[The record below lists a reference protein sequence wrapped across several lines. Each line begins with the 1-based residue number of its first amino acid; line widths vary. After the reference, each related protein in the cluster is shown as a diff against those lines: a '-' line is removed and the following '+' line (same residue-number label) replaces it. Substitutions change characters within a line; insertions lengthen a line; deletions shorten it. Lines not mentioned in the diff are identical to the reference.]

1 MNSCKVLNKDSFID
15 ELITI
20 CDECATLDLKQGAL
34 LLEKKVKELIE
45 NARTT
50 SDPEQQLSFLNEALG
65 EFYNNPNDDYG
76 QFLSIMLPFETKT
89 ALFNVNY
96 DNTLAEDKT
105 FSSTFEEKAKAS
117 RKQRQKNF
125 LSSKFKE
132 APNAKLYFQRSILTD
147 IVETFFVKRSGD
159 NPRIFESQEE
169 MNENV
174 RLYKQE
180 LLDRVFEYF
189 EGNSLLKSKVANLP
203 RKMYTKQGDYTGVIE
218 TVKRIFDNYL
228 SSEAFQSGKLKSL
241 EEFYKEYRDGRP
253 DVRKNAERFLNAYN
267 AWLMLTNFDTLVRDT
282 IGSTVEIK
290 DDSNYDRHTGD
301 LTKYKIRGK
310 ATNIWSNWTNSDDIT
325 DMSEVISDVTQYLI
339 NTSRMYKWGSNE
351 AYPDRYVSFHDFN
364 YTLGLIKKQVFD
376 SKSNTLVLRNL
387 EGIDKVSLHTK
398 KLMLEMLQW
407 NRINETGDVIDNPD
421 GSKTVIPKEVTWKQ
435 LISRINENPQKYLH
449 AAFDIL
455 CNTNILDDFPLN
467 TYEKSLIWSF
477 YKELFGG
484 DQNPRSLFNL
494 HNQTSKDGIYQIITQ
509 VAASTFP
516 EDYLQYYEKN
526 NGSIGTRLLK
536 DFALDNIKRNLL
548 DNIQQTGAV
557 LSDVQYKKFGV
568 THTSRDNTND
578 SYLQEVK
585 IKIQTTSGDI
595 FGISAN
601 NQKVYV
607 QFDAN
612 RAVEIWNAPE
622 IRQLFREILGIN
634 FDADPD
640 LHNAYLE
647 QVGHPYSGLNNLG
660 QLIGRA
666 LYTSVV
672 NTKYVP
678 KHPNATT
685 HESALKTFL
694 KNQYGEALAKEY
706 NKGIKYDTGYI
717 SVLPVNVK
725 DSALNDLAMAVA
737 INSNILAQ
745 AQSKTGEG
753 TALANYTLSRM
764 RNFFQNQIEM
774 QCKRVNSALKDMT
787 FVVNDNNL
795 FEGILSRR
803 ELKTLKSNQQSTKF
817 SDQDSFALSFV
828 NDFIASFVPN
838 PDSDS
843 YIKNGRVSF
852 LPTVN
857 SDKTQI
863 DGLLVNLNA
872 KTRISNGRG
881 GFKTYLELTDADI
894 EQEMVSEFKPMY
906 DKIIVNINKELLK
919 VYQILPE
926 SIKSKYP
933 LIDQGDVI
941 SNNVQILNAINQA
954 YASDTSLGKNAKK
967 RILNGLHRDITKYNK
982 THGRNPIMLAPNIHY
997 TFNSDTG
1004 LLEGNH
1010 TLQALWGRFNSEMSA
1025 ATRAKLIQMYADE
1038 KDYLAYMERNG
1049 LSDPLNVQ
1057 SFFKYKEHL
1066 TIENL
1071 LKMKFNIKLFGSD
1084 SVVRH
1089 DSKEIQFLR
1098 GEATFTEQQLRDP
1111 KYHHLQSL
1119 NLEMKN
1125 WINYDNGTMI
1135 LAKGVVN
1142 GVETNITTLNQL
1154 RQATNLRIHPMLSK
1168 LNRLDYLC
1176 SQQYTIATVG
1186 SHYAHSGGA
1195 GGGSVLVEEAKRWL
1209 ASNKR
1214 NVAATSTVHL
1224 FQNKQLDGSPSVY
1237 NVAIIEDVTFDLYN
1251 VMGDLYKEG
1260 HKPLDGGMMVS
1271 AFVPDLENNS
1281 LAGEKA
1287 GLDKKQFGTFF
1298 SELYGAGG
1306 IVKTAG
1312 FAGTNARMRRQK
1324 AWQNIQKAMSN
1335 KPWTKEF
1342 PDENDV
1348 DILEVIDITKDYFDN
1363 PIDYRS
1369 AIKGQQIMYKRP
1381 AHDKPSELAA
1391 YRLHNIESLGNNQ
1404 YKIWEIEID
1413 QYGAEIG
1420 GPVPRIENG
1429 SDIITINNNWDLYT
1443 KVFGGFNSLEIGSDN
1458 RLTWSENSVKLMV
1471 HAMNNVGYRKNN
1483 ANLMSDAKTEFG
1495 QEVADQLKQHND
1507 NVKTGLDQ
1515 DDIWQPLKYSEIHYM
1530 PNIGAI
1536 KSLQF
1541 NVNPDGDAVYE
1552 GRAEIN
1558 HMVMRLAQLGIQL
1571 DKEHHADASDV
1582 SMPTQIIQATA
1593 NRSFTSE
1600 YTREIY
1606 KALNTLT
1613 RQVTKPF
1620 IEGIKDIITSND
1632 PTALVEEVS
1641 NLLVEKLLSK
1651 KDDESSV
1658 TSILQDILQKA
1669 EEGKTLKFAEDL
1681 KGKIPWSDP
1690 TISNKL
1696 FSELSTTLTNLA
1708 VKMKFAGTLSVI
1720 CPTDRIE
1727 KIYGDRL
1734 LNSFTQI
1741 FDEKTGSTRTKLTK
1755 NNIIEYQQSVRDGKE
1770 IDSDGRNMLV
1780 YDTTRDIQRNVLS
1793 QVSNL
1798 KTQHNYIIEFENGP
1812 SEQITI
1818 NTPEDYYRVKNL
1830 VLKGKKINY
1839 TTPIIWAHPA
1849 IGKTYSVENGAFSSQ
1864 IIDWDVEFNR
1874 RRDNWIATKTK
1885 TLLNSQ
1891 EFKAARNDYMINWNK
1906 HPDYVSFI
1914 KQEWERVKQK
1924 ANNENKILVASPH
1937 MLLQLFP
1944 QDFNKVL
1951 TMSSNDFVA
1960 RNVARGANNEENS
1973 IKWKQGID
1981 GTIQSVISDPNN
1993 NLEVM
1998 LIGPNDYLENL
2009 LLNGSLQTELSQLA
2023 DNELVKN
2030 HNIPVTKIYEDV
2042 ETGRALSAYNVR
2054 YTDVN
2059 TGNRFQIYDLDSIN
2073 LLFKLNNLMTE
2084 KEIKGYELFTQLNED
2099 KQQQIFN
2106 QIFNSNVFKE
2116 IVTPFYHILSKKY
2129 NQIPN
2134 FDSNF
2139 IFNLKMMYPEQFANF
2154 INDFYTILKP
2164 FVYNYM
2170 QTDLKKLSK
2179 NYDKADRKVYA
2190 NGTLIEPVDI
2200 ETDAYELIMPKI
2212 YKTQFGLQEFDDL
2225 QTILRDKDFFVKR
2238 GLQRFQC
2245 KLDHGSY
2252 DYELKNFNGEHY
2264 YILDKKQGIPD
2275 HIAQNIQQIWTD
2287 TRKKKHYRVDSDG
2300 NVIYEMSSK
2309 DDVVCKL
2316 GNVQIIVTDN
2326 PLFYVQNLNYNTL
2339 KVSPE
2344 RVTEESYQNLIE
2356 TLSASKRVNSK
2367 NFLKA
2372 ISNPDE
2378 SYFDL
2383 KTFKEFNIAID
2394 KLDYATV
2401 KLGDRNEKDF
2411 KSVAQLCRIIL
2422 QNGRELHTAFNESLN
2437 LIAGRIPAQSQQSF
2451 MTQRVIGFDNA
2462 DLNTAMVSTFQLFLQ
2477 GSDLDIDA
2485 VTLLGYEFDK
2495 NGKFVAWS
2503 PYFKSDSKENL
2514 EASKD
2519 IPLPTGE
2526 IKEIYAD
2533 LKAHDNFFE
2542 TYDQYF
2548 GTIFKTIP
2556 LPTGGIKTINGVPE
2570 LTLDLESPDNLKLFA
2585 QFLRDF
2591 NEKGI
2596 NIKGPVNENGVI
2608 DINGNVD
2615 FYKAP
2620 DITLEDG
2627 TIVQRSWNLF
2637 TSFKQGGSIGARP
2650 EQTYA
2655 MAEQLLQIANT
2666 HNNYLNIAEEHL
2678 RDKMSKNY
2686 IVHYIYKVSEA
2697 PCNQTEAQLGIDQAT
2712 YDVKQAA
2719 KKSAMATASDSFAPG
2734 GYETKHK
2741 SVGEGQVGK
2750 SCVGI
2755 GAVAIKANS
2764 TTQFYLSELW
2774 NHGSDWDKE
2783 KILFK
2788 HPIYINGKS
2797 YYGFANMYTSKEF
2810 SQQEIKN
2817 FEHALNI
2824 LNSLEDP
2831 SQITQDVAV
2840 NIASLLSI
2848 AVDNAKDLALKKIN
2862 SGPRL
2867 MGLYAYGMTLG
2878 IPVNELVAI
2887 MNSPQGLVI
2896 AEMTEGSVYNNDPSS
2911 FKVIDIF
2918 SKLDGYIAGD
2928 LERFAVIARGVNNKP
2943 IKKMF
2948 RPTNG
2953 NTKQQLEFGKT
2964 TDTIFALLYDAY
2976 ANWFDTDEALKMEKI
2991 KNPKFQIASN
3001 LSEMLHQLIQ
3011 YNAFSKIYERSLTSA
3026 TYQSYTQFLSSITDP
3041 TTQNNY
3047 KASIGQMIEY
3057 IKDIEQKAELFRRGR
3072 GRDLRTL
3079 AEGAEEMRILGSIL
3093 SINKGLKPSTVEAEA
3108 FIDTIENLIYDRK
3121 KVLGYRVSEKDKIDF
3136 FKFMTDKEYQKDVVN
3151 MYEDVKHSVNI
3162 PHLLLKAPH
3171 FNGYL
3176 ETQMIPL
3183 AFFTSTSIKHRIVHK
3198 YRKNVEADYD
3208 STSEKPVGLFDL
3220 LGLES
3225 KSDKE
3230 NALKGLESLIHFKLF
3245 TRWAYDKQLKF
3256 TVPKNFQF
3264 FTKKGTLAFDPNK
3277 EQQLL
3282 LCTEAGLA
3290 SFKKYME
3297 EVYIPQLQA
3306 DPILSTNE
3314 FIKNLDKISFD
3325 KTALHNSVTT
3335 YSLTGDLMAKS
3346 GRQGELNAKM
3356 FADFKVLSTIQFQ
3369 PENGIPSLADA
3380 FYLYAQYV
3388 YMGKKGTRS
3397 LMNAFDSVKNP
3408 LKTSFNEHIAL
3419 MDSEGHLSC
3428 SKEELILWC
3437 APVGTQQSSSTYAYV
3452 NLGGQFGKSLGIKIQ
3467 TNLRLDEDQ
3476 QAMYEQAREDNEEE
3490 GHVQRRKENYGVYR
3504 PEYLATAYNRLTRN
3518 HFLVPSTTDK
3528 VAFTETVPLHGDLE
3542 NGHVTLEI
3550 KQDMVFD
3557 CKFNTN
3563 LENTIEAKIKDGT
3576 VTKFKSVE
3584 DFRQTLKTTLKSLH
3598 IPYKTTLTSD
3608 KRQQIDLGVIETII
3622 NHLLNC

>member
-1 MNSCKVLNKDSFID
+1 MNSCRVLNKDSFID

-20 CDECATLDLKQGAL
+20 CNECAALDLKQGSL

-50 SDPEQQLSFLNEALG
+50 SDPEQQLNFLNEALD
-65 EFYNNPNDDYG
+65 EFYNNPDDDYG
-76 QFLSIMLPFETKT
+76 EFLSVMLPVGIKN

-96 DNTLAEDKT
+96 NNTLAEDKT

-125 LSSKFKE
+125 ISSKFKD
-132 APNAKLYFQRSILTD
+132 APNAKLYFQRSVLTD

-180 LLDRVFEYF
+180 LLDRIFEYF
-189 EGNSLLKSKVANLP
+189 EGNTLLKNKVSGLQ
-203 RKMYTKQGDYTGVIE
+203 RKMYTKAGDYTGAVE
-218 TVKRIFDNYL
+218 AVKSVFNSYL

-241 EEFYKEYRDGRP
+241 EEFYKDYRDGRS
-253 DVRKNAERFLNAYN
+253 DIKKNAERFLNAYN
-267 AWLMLTNFDTLVRDT
+267 AWLMLTNFDTLVKDI
-282 IGSTVEIK
+282 IGSTIEIK

-310 ATNIWSNWTNSDDIT
+310 ATNIWSNWTNSDDIA

-339 NTSRMYKWGSNE
+339 NTSRMYKWGNDE
-351 AYPDRYVSFHDFN
+351 AYTDRYVSFHDFN
-364 YTLGLIKKQVFD
+364 YTIGLIKKQVFD
-376 SKSNTLVLRNL
+376 PKSNTLALRNL

-398 KLMLEMLQW
+398 KLMLEMIQW
-407 NRINETGDVIDNPD
+407 NRVNETGDVIINDD
-421 GSKTVIPKEVTWKQ
+421 GSKTIIPREVTWKQ

-455 CNTNILDDFPLN
+455 CNTNILDEFQLN

-568 THTSRDNTND
+568 TYTSRASTND

-585 IKIQTTSGDI
+585 IKIQTTLGDA
-595 FGISAN
+595 FEISAN
-601 NQKVYV
+601 NQNVFV
-607 QFDAN
+607 QFDQN
-612 RAVEIWNAPE
+612 RSVEIWNSPE
-622 IRQLFREILGIN
+622 IRQLFKEILGIN

-640 LHNAYLE
+640 LQNAYLE
-647 QVGHPYSGLNNLG
+647 QVSHPYFGLNNLG

-706 NKGIKYDTGYI
+706 NKGIKYDTGYV

-787 FVVNDNNL
+787 FVVNNNNL

-817 SDQDSFALSFV
+817 SDQDSFALSFI
-828 NDFIASFVPN
+828 NDFIASFVPD
-838 PDSDS
+838 PDSNS
-843 YIKNGRVSF
+843 YIKNGRASF

-863 DGLLVNLNA
+863 DGLLVNLSA
-872 KTRISNGRG
+872 KTRIPNGRG
-881 GFKTYLELTDADI
+881 GYKTYLELTDAEI

-906 DKIIVNINKELLK
+906 DKIIANINKELLK

-926 SIKSKYP
+926 AIKIKYP
-933 LIDQGDVI
+933 LVNQGDVI
-941 SNNVQILNAINQA
+941 SNNDQILNAINQA
-954 YASDTSLGKNAKK
+954 YAYDTSLGKNAKK

-982 THGRNPIMLAPNIHY
+982 IHGRNPIMLAPNIHY

-1010 TLQALWGRFNSEMSA
+1010 TLQSLWGRFNSDMSD

-1038 KDYLAYMERNG
+1038 KDYLAYMQRNE
-1049 LSDPLNVQ
+1049 LIDPLNAQ

-1084 SVVRH
+1084 SIVRH

-1098 GEATFTEQQLRDP
+1098 GEAKFTEQQLRDP
-1111 KYHHLQSL
+1111 KYQHLQSL

-1135 LAKGVVN
+1135 LAKGMVN
-1142 GVETNITTLNQL
+1142 GVETNITTLDQL
-1154 RQATNLRIHPMLSK
+1154 IRATNLRIHPMLSK

-1237 NVAIIEDVTFDLYN
+1237 NVAIIEDVAFDLYN

-1324 AWQNIQKAMSN
+1324 AWQNIQKAMSS

-1348 DILEVIDITKDYFDN
+1348 DILEVIDITKDYFNN
-1363 PIDYRS
+1363 PIDYRA
-1369 AIKGQQIMYKRP
+1369 AINGQQIMYKRP
-1381 AHDKPSELAA
+1381 AHDNPSELAA

-1413 QYGAEIG
+1413 QYGKEISE
-1420 GPVPRIENG
+1420 PIPRIENG

-1471 HAMNNVGYRKNN
+1471 HAMNNVGYRKDNSK
-1483 ANLMSDAKTEFG
+1483 LISDAQTEFS

-1541 NVNPDGDAVYE
+1541 NVNPDGNAVYE

-1669 EEGKTLKFAEDL
+1669 EEGKTLKFADDL

-1741 FDEKTGSTRTKLTK
+1741 FDETTGSTRTKLTDDS
-1755 NNIIEYQQSVRDGKE
+1755 IREYQQSVREGKE
-1770 IDSDGRNMLV
+1770 VDSDGRNMLV
-1780 YDTTRDIQRNVLS
+1780 YDIKRDGIDFPPQQPNETVDAYEQRIKLLTKRNILS

-1798 KTQHNYIIEFENGP
+1798 KTQHNYIIEFEEGSP
-1812 SEQITI
+1812 ERITI

-1830 VLKGKKINY
+1830 VILGKRSESLQSLISPVTEEEVFEKALEEAKSNYDFSQDKYAIVCGALSKPVLLQESYKKELGVGQTEVKKMFGLFLSKDKGGQSIEQLAED
-1839 TTPIIWAHPA
+1839 IW
-1849 IGKTYSVENGAFSSQ
+1849 
-1864 IIDWDVEFNR
+1864 R
-1874 RRDNWIATKTK
+1874 
-1885 TLLNSQ
+1885 
-1891 EFKAARNDYMINWNK
+1891 
-1906 HPDYVSFI
+1906 
-1914 KQEWERVKQK
+1914 
-1924 ANNENKILVASPH
+1924 NNENLFEDDSEVRSLIIEILSGSETTKDIKSYENKQLVEIAKQQAYEDYASYVTYLATQYKKTPEEYA
-1937 MLLQLFP
+1937 LFYT
-1944 QDFNKVL
+1944 Q
-1951 TMSSNDFVA
+1951 
-1960 RNVARGANNEENS
+1960 
-1973 IKWKQGID
+1973 
-1981 GTIQSVISDPNN
+1981 QSKGVN
-1993 NLEVM
+1993 
-1998 LIGPNDYLENL
+1998 
-2009 LLNGSLQTELSQLA
+2009 
-2023 DNELVKN
+2023 
-2030 HNIPVTKIYEDV
+2030 VTKIYEDV

-2073 LLFKLNNLMTE
+2073 LLFKLNNLMT
-2084 KEIKGYELFTQLNED
+2084 KNEIKGYELFTNLNEI

-2106 QIFNSNVFKE
+2106 QIFGSNVFKE
-2116 IVTPFYHILSKKY
+2116 IIRPFYQVLSKKY
-2129 NQIPN
+2129 TQIPH

-2139 IFNLKMMYPEQFANF
+2139 IANLKTMYPEQFVNF

-2179 NYDKADRKVYA
+2179 NYDKADRKVFA
-2190 NGTLIEPVDI
+2190 NGTLIEPTDI

-2245 KLDHGSY
+2245 KLDHQSY

-2275 HIAQNIQQIWTD
+2275 HIAQNVQQIWTD

-2300 NVIYEMSSK
+2300 NIIYEMSSK

-2344 RVTEESYQNLIE
+2344 RVTEESYQTLIN
-2356 TLSASKRVNSK
+2356 TLSQSKRTNSK

-2378 SYFDL
+2378 IYFDL

-2526 IKEIYAD
+2526 VKEIYAD
-2533 LKAHDNFFE
+2533 FKAPDNFFE
-2542 TYDQYF
+2542 TYDKYF

-2556 LPTGGIKTINGVPE
+2556 LPTGGIKTVNGVPE

-2591 NEKGI
+2591 NDKGI
-2596 NIKGPVNENGVI
+2596 NIKGPVNKNGII
-2608 DINGNVD
+2608 DVNGNVD

-2620 DITLEDG
+2620 DVTLEDG
-2627 TIVQRSWNLF
+2627 TTVQRSWNLF

-2655 MAEQLLQIANT
+2655 MAEQLLQFANT

-2712 YDVKQAA
+2712 FDVKQAA

-2783 KILFK
+2783 KIMFK
-2788 HPIYINGKS
+2788 RPIRINGKS

-2810 SQQEIKN
+2810 SQQEIEK
-2817 FEHALNI
+2817 FKHALDI

-2878 IPVNELVAI
+2878 IPVNDLVSI
-2887 MNSPQGLVI
+2887 MNSPQGLII

-2928 LERFAVIARGVNNKP
+2928 LERFAVIARGINNKP

-2948 RPTNG
+2948 RPING
-2953 NTKQQLEFGKT
+2953 NTRQQLEFGKT
-2964 TDTIFALLYDAY
+2964 TDTIFALLYEAY
-2976 ANWFDTDEALKMEKI
+2976 ANWFDTDEALKMEKM

-3011 YNAFSKIYERSLTSA
+3011 YNAFSKIYERSLRSA
-3026 TYQSYTQFLSSITDP
+3026 TYQSYTQFLSSITDS

-3047 KASIGQMIEY
+3047 KASMGQMIEY
-3057 IKDIEQKAELFRRGR
+3057 IKDIEQKSELFRRDKGS
-3072 GRDLRTL
+3072 DLRTL

-3108 FIDTIENLIYDRK
+3108 FIDTIENLIYDRR
-3121 KVLGYRVSEKDKIDF
+3121 KVLGYQVSESDKIDF
-3136 FKFMTDKEYQKDVVN
+3136 FKFMTDEEYQKKVVDT
-3151 MYEDVKHSVNI
+3151 YEAIKHSVNI

-3208 STSEKPVGLFDL
+3208 SATEKHVGLFDL

-3230 NALKGLESLIHFKLF
+3230 NALKGLENLIHFKLF
-3245 TRWAYDKQLKF
+3245 TRWAYDKQLRF
-3256 TVPKNFQF
+3256 TVPRNFKF
-3264 FTKKGTLAFDPNK
+3264 FTKKGTLSFNANG
-3277 EQQLL
+3277 EQNLL

-3306 DPILSTNE
+3306 DPLLATNE

-3369 PENGIPSLADA
+3369 PDNGIPSLADA

-3388 YMGKKGTRS
+3388 YMGKKGTKS
-3397 LMNAFDSVKNP
+3397 LMNAFDSIQNP
-3408 LKTSFNEHIAL
+3408 LKTSFNEHVAL

-3437 APVGTQQSSSTYAYV
+3437 APVGTQSSSANYAYV

-3467 TNLRLDEDQ
+3467 TNIRLDEDQ
-3476 QAMYEQAREDNEEE
+3476 QEAQNQAREDNEEE
-3490 GHVQRRKENYGVYR
+3490 GQVQRRKENYGVYK
-3504 PEYLATAYNRLTRN
+3504 PEYLATTYNRLTRN
-3518 HFLVPSTTDK
+3518 HFLVPSTTEK
-3528 VAFTETVPLHGDLE
+3528 IAFTETVPLRGDLE
-3542 NGHVTLEI
+3542 NGRVTLQI

-3557 CKFNTN
+3557 CTFNN
-3563 LENTIEAKIKDGT
+3563 HLENIIEAKVKDGT
-3576 VTKFKSVE
+3576 VSKFKSVE
-3584 DFRQTLKTTLKSLH
+3584 DFRQTLKSTLKSLH

-3622 NHLLNC
+3622 KQLLNGC

>member
-1 MNSCKVLNKDSFID
+1 MNSCKVLNKNSFID
-15 ELITI
+15 ELLDVCNTG
-20 CDECATLDLKQGAL
+20 ATMDLVQGAAFIK
-34 LLEKKVKELIE
+34 ESVKELIE
-45 NARTT
+45 NARNS
-50 SDPEQQLSFLNEALG
+50 SDPEQQLNILNEALD
-65 EFYNNPNDDYG
+65 EFYNNPGDVYG
-76 QFLSIMLPFETKT
+76 QFLSTMLPFDVKT

-125 LSSKFKE
+125 ISSKFKD
-132 APNAKLYFQRSILTD
+132 APNAKLYFQRSVLND

-174 RLYKQE
+174 RTYKQE
-180 LLDRVFEYF
+180 LLDRIFEYF
-189 EGNSLLKSKVANLP
+189 EENALLKGKVSGLP
-203 RKMYTKQGDYTGVIE
+203 RKMYTKKGDYTGVIE
-218 TVKRIFDNYL
+218 TVKSVFNSYL
-228 SSEAFQSGKLKSL
+228 AAEAFQTRNVKSL
-241 EEFYKEYRDGRP
+241 EEFYKDYRDSSRP
-253 DVRKNAERFLNAYN
+253 EVRKNAERFLNAYN
-267 AWLMLTNFDTLVRDT
+267 AWLMLTNFDTLIRDI

-325 DMSEVISDVTQYLI
+325 DMSEIISDVTQYLI
-339 NTSRMYKWGSNE
+339 NTSRMYKWGNDE
-351 AYPDRYVSFHDFN
+351 AYTDRYVSFHDFN
-364 YTLGLIKKQVFD
+364 YTIGLIKKQVFD
-376 SKSNTLVLRNL
+376 PKSNTLALRNL

-398 KLMLEMLQW
+398 KLMLEMIQW
-407 NRINETGDVIDNPD
+407 NRVNETGDVIINED
-421 GSKTVIPKEVTWKQ
+421 GSKTVIPREVTWKQ

-455 CNTNILDDFPLN
+455 CNTNILDEFQLN

-526 NGSIGTRLLK
+526 DGSIGTRLLK

-557 LSDVQYKKFGV
+557 LSDLQYKKFGV
-568 THTSRDNTND
+568 TYTSRANTND

-585 IKIQTTSGDI
+585 IEIKTTSGDL
-595 FGISAN
+595 FKISAN
-601 NQKVYV
+601 NQNVLV
-607 QFDAN
+607 QFDVN
-612 RAVEIWNAPE
+612 RSDEIWNSPE
-622 IRQLFREILGIN
+622 VRQLFKEILGVN

-640 LHNAYLE
+640 LQNAYIE
-647 QVGHPYSGLNNLG
+647 QVSHSSYGLDDLG
-660 QLIGRA
+660 KLVGRA
-666 LYTSVV
+666 LYTSII

-678 KHPNATT
+678 KYPKATVD
-685 HESALKTFL
+685 ESALKTFL
-694 KNQYGEALAKEY
+694 KNQYGESLAKEY
-706 NKGIKYDTGYI
+706 SKGIKYDTGYV
-717 SVLPVNVK
+717 SVLPVKVK
-725 DSALNDLAMAVA
+725 DSALNHLSMAVA
-737 INSNILAQ
+737 VNSNILAQ
-745 AQSKTGEG
+745 TQSKTGEG

-787 FVVNDNNL
+787 FVVNNNNL

-803 ELKTLKSNQQSTKF
+803 ELKTLQSNQQSTKF
-817 SDQDSFALSFV
+817 SDQDSFALSFI
-828 NDFIASFVPN
+828 NDFIASFVPD
-838 PDSDS
+838 PDSNS
-843 YIKNGRVSF
+843 YIKNGRASF

-872 KTRISNGRG
+872 KTKISNGN
-881 GFKTYLELTDADI
+881 KTYLELTDSEI

-906 DKIIVNINKELLK
+906 DKIIDNINKELLK

-926 SIKSKYP
+926 SIKRKYP
-933 LIDQGDVI
+933 IVDQGDVI
-941 SNNVQILNAINQA
+941 SNNDYILNAINQA
-954 YASDTSLGKNAKK
+954 YAYDTSLGKNTKK
-967 RILNGLHRDITKYNK
+967 RILNGLHRDITKYNQ
-982 THGRNPIMLAPNIHY
+982 THGRNPIMIAPNIHY
-997 TFNSDTG
+997 VFNKDTG

-1010 TLQALWGRFNSEMSA
+1010 TLQALWGRFNSNMSD
-1025 ATRAKLIQMYADE
+1025 ATRTKLMQMYANE
-1038 KDYLAYMERNG
+1038 SDYLAYMQRNG
-1049 LSDPLNVQ
+1049 LTDPLNVQ

-1066 TIENL
+1066 TVENL

-1098 GEATFTEQQLRDP
+1098 GQATFTEQQLKDP
-1111 KYHHLQSL
+1111 KYQYLQSL

-1125 WINYDNGTMI
+1125 WIDYNNGTMI
-1135 LAKGVVN
+1135 LAKGTID
-1142 GVETNITTLNQL
+1142 GVETNITTLDQL
-1154 RQATNLRIHPMLSK
+1154 KRADNLRIHPMLSK

-1176 SQQYTIATVG
+1176 SQQYTVATVG

-1195 GGGSVLVEEAKRWL
+1195 GSGSVLVEEAKRWL

-1251 VMGDLYKEG
+1251 VMGELYKEG

-1271 AFVPDLENNS
+1271 AFVSDLENNS
-1281 LAGEKA
+1281 LDGEKA

-1324 AWQNIQKAMSN
+1324 AWQNIQKAMSS

-1342 PDENDV
+1342 PDENGE
-1348 DILEVIDITKDYFDN
+1348 DILEVSDITKDYFDN

-1369 AIKGQQIMYKRP
+1369 AIKGQHIMYKRP

-1404 YKIWEIEID
+1404 YRIWEIEID
-1413 QYGAEIG
+1413 QYGKEISE
-1420 GPVPRIENG
+1420 PIPRIENG
-1429 SDIITINNNWDLYT
+1429 SDVITINNNWDLYT

-1471 HAMNNVGYRKNN
+1471 HAMNNVGYRKKND
-1483 ANLMSDAKTEFG
+1483 NLIKDAKIEFG

-1552 GRAEIN
+1552 GRAAVN
-1558 HMVMRLAQLGIQL
+1558 PMTMRLAQLGIQL

-1651 KDDESSV
+1651 KDDENAV
-1658 TSILQDILQKA
+1658 TSILQEILQKA

-1727 KIYGDRL
+1727 KIHGDRL

-1741 FDEKTGSTRTKLTK
+1741 FDEKTGSTRTKLTEDS
-1755 NNIIEYQQSVRDGKE
+1755 IREYQQSVRDGKE
-1770 IDSDGRNMLV
+1770 VDSDGRNMLV
-1780 YDTTRDIQRNVLS
+1780 YDTKRDTINFPPQNPNETVDAYEQRIKLLAKRNVLS

-1798 KTQHNYIIEFENGP
+1798 KTQHNYFIEFEDG
-1812 SEQITI
+1812 SFERITI

-1830 VLKGKKINY
+1830 VILGRKSQHLASLVTPETEETIFNRILPQLEEVHDYNNDPHVVVTGYLSGPVLLQESYKKELGLKSKDVKQMFGLFLSKEKG
-1839 TTPIIWAHPA
+1839 
-1849 IGKTYSVENGAFSSQ
+1849 GKTIEQLAEHIWHENQELFNDDAEVRALIIEILQGSATIGDIKSYAKKQ
-1864 IIDWDVEFNR
+1864 IIEQAKASAASEYNAYSEF
-1874 RRDNWIATKTK
+1874 IYSKYQKTPEEYA
-1885 TLLNSQ
+1885 LYYEQESQ
-1891 EFKAARNDYMINWNK
+1891 G
-1906 HPDYVSFI
+1906 V
-1914 KQEWERVKQK
+1914 
-1924 ANNENKILVASPH
+1924 
-1937 MLLQLFP
+1937 
-1944 QDFNKVL
+1944 
-1951 TMSSNDFVA
+1951 
-1960 RNVARGANNEENS
+1960 
-1973 IKWKQGID
+1973 
-1981 GTIQSVISDPNN
+1981 
-1993 NLEVM
+1993 
-1998 LIGPNDYLENL
+1998 
-2009 LLNGSLQTELSQLA
+2009 
-2023 DNELVKN
+2023 
-2030 HNIPVTKIYEDV
+2030 PVTKIYEDV

-2059 TGNRFQIYDLDSIN
+2059 TGYRFQIYDLDSIN
-2073 LLFKLNNLMTE
+2073 LLFKLNNLMTK
-2084 KEIKGYELFTQLNED
+2084 KEIKGYELFTNLDET
-2099 KQQQIFN
+2099 QQQYIFN
-2106 QIFNSNVFKE
+2106 QIMGSQVFKQ
-2116 IVTPFYHILSKKY
+2116 VVRQVYAVLQKKY
-2129 NQIPN
+2129 STIPH
-2134 FDSNF
+2134 FDSSF
-2139 IFNLKMMYPEQFANF
+2139 IMNLKMMYPSRFEEF
-2154 INDFYTILKP
+2154 INDFHAAVKP
-2164 FVYNYM
+2164 FVYNHM
-2170 QTDLKKLSK
+2170 QEDLKKLSK
-2179 NYDKADRKVYA
+2179 NYDKADRTVFA
-2190 NGTLIEPVDI
+2190 NGTLIEPIDI

-2212 YKTQFGLQEFDDL
+2212 YQTQFGLQEFDDL

-2238 GLQRFQC
+2238 GLKRFQC
-2245 KLDHGSY
+2245 KLDHNSY

-2264 YILDKKQGIPD
+2264 YILNKKQGIPD

-2300 NVIYEMSSK
+2300 NIIYEMSSK

-2344 RVTEESYQNLIE
+2344 RVTEESYQTLIN
-2356 TLSASKRVNSK
+2356 TLSQSKRTNSK

-2383 KTFKEFNIAID
+2383 NTFKEFNIAID

-2401 KLGDRNEKDF
+2401 KLGDRNERDF

-2533 LKAHDNFFE
+2533 VKASDNFFE
-2542 TYDQYF
+2542 TYDKYF

-2556 LPTGGIKTINGVPE
+2556 LPNGGIKTIKGVPE
-2570 LTLDLESPDNLKLFA
+2570 LRVDLESPDNLKLFA

-2591 NEKGI
+2591 NNIGI
-2596 NIKGPVNENGVI
+2596 NIKGTVNENGLI
-2608 DINGNVD
+2608 DTNGNVD

-2620 DITLEDG
+2620 DATLEDG
-2627 TIVQRSWNLF
+2627 TTVQRSWNLF
-2637 TSFKQGGSIGARP
+2637 TSFQQGGSIGARP

-2655 MAEQLLQIANT
+2655 MAQQLLDIANT
-2666 HNNYLNIAEEHL
+2666 HNNYLNVAEEHL

-2686 IVHYIYKVSEA
+2686 IVHYIYKVAEA
-2697 PCNQTEAQLGIDQAT
+2697 PCNQTEAMQSVDQST
-2712 YDVKQAA
+2712 KEVKNAA
-2719 KKSAMATASDSFAPG
+2719 DNSDMATASNSFAPG

-2788 HPIYINGKS
+2788 HPVYINYKS

-2810 SQQEIKN
+2810 SQQEIDK
-2817 FEHALNI
+2817 FKRALDI

-2878 IPVNELVAI
+2878 IPVNELVSI
-2887 MNSPQGLVI
+2887 MNSPQGLII

-2928 LERFAVIARGVNNKP
+2928 LERFAVTAKGSNNKT
-2943 IKKMF
+2943 IKKTF
-2948 RPTNG
+2948 KATKG

-2964 TDTIFALLYDAY
+2964 TDTLFALLYDAY
-2976 ANWFDTDEALKMEKI
+2976 ANWFDTDKALENEKAR
-2991 KNPKFQIASN
+2991 NPKFQIASN
-3001 LSEMLHQLIQ
+3001 LNEMLHQLIQ
-3011 YNAFSKIYERSLTSA
+3011 YNAFSKVYASVLTSE
-3026 TYQSYTQFLSSITDP
+3026 TYKSYTDFLSNIKDP
-3041 TTQNNY
+3041 ITQNNY
-3047 KASIGQMIEY
+3047 KASMGQTIDY
-3057 IKDIEQKAELFRRGR
+3057 IKDIEQKSELFKRNQ

-3079 AEGAEEMRILGSIL
+3079 AEGAEEMRILGLIL

-3121 KVLGYRVSEKDKIDF
+3121 KILGYQVSEKDKIDF
-3136 FKFMTDKEYQKDVVN
+3136 FKFMTDEEYQKVVVD

-3162 PHLLLKAPH
+3162 PHLLLKSPH

-3183 AFFTSTSIKHRIVHK
+3183 AFFTASSIKHRIVHK

-3208 STSEKPVGLFDL
+3208 TTSEKPVGLFDL

-3230 NALKGLESLIHFKLF
+3230 SALKGLENLIHFKLF
-3245 TRWAYDKQLKF
+3245 TRWAYDKQLRF
-3256 TVPKNFQF
+3256 TVPKDFQF
-3264 FTKKGTLAFDPNK
+3264 FTKKGTLTFNPDG
-3277 EQQLL
+3277 EQNLL

-3306 DPILSTNE
+3306 DPILGTNE

-3325 KTALHNSVTT
+3325 KTSLHNSVTT
-3335 YSLTGDLMAKS
+3335 YSLSGDLMVKS

-3356 FADFKVLSTIQFQ
+3356 FADFQVLSEVKFQ
-3369 PENGIPSLADA
+3369 PENGIPSLQDA

-3388 YMGKKGTRS
+3388 YMGKKGTKS
-3397 LMNAFDSVKNP
+3397 LMNAFDSINP
-3408 LKTSFNEHIAL
+3408 TLKDSFTKHIAL

-3437 APVGTQQSSSTYAYV
+3437 APVGTQRSSAKYAYV

-3467 TNLRLDEDQ
+3467 TNVRLDEDQ
-3476 QAMYEQAREDNEEE
+3476 QEAQNQAREDNEEE
-3490 GHVQRRKENYGVYR
+3490 GQVQRRKENYGVYR
-3504 PEYLATAYNRLTRN
+3504 PEYLATTYDRLTRN
-3518 HFLVPSTTDK
+3518 HFLVPSTTEK

-3542 NGHVTLEI
+3542 NGHVTLQI

-3557 CKFNTN
+3557 CSFNTN

-3584 DFRQTLKTTLKSLH
+3584 DFRQTLKSTLKSLH

>member
-1 MNSCKVLNKDSFID
+1 MNSCKVLNKNSFID
-15 ELITI
+15 ELLDVCNTG
-20 CDECATLDLKQGAL
+20 ATMDLVQGAAFIK
-34 LLEKKVKELIE
+34 ESVKELVE
-45 NARTT
+45 NARNS
-50 SDPEQQLSFLNEALG
+50 SDPEQQLNILNEALD
-65 EFYNNPNDDYG
+65 EFYNNPGDVYG
-76 QFLSIMLPFETKT
+76 QFLSTMLPFDVKT

-125 LSSKFKE
+125 ISSKFKD
-132 APNAKLYFQRSILTD
+132 APNAKLYFQRSVLND

-174 RLYKQE
+174 RMYKQE
-180 LLDRVFEYF
+180 LLDRIFEYF
-189 EGNSLLKSKVANLP
+189 EENALLKDKVSGLS
-203 RKMYTKQGDYTGVIE
+203 RKMYTKKGDYTGVIE
-218 TVKRIFDNYL
+218 AVKSVFNSYL
-228 SSEAFQSGKLKSL
+228 AAEAFQNTKVKSL
-241 EEFYKEYRDGRP
+241 EEFYKDYRDGIKP

-267 AWLMLTNFDTLVRDT
+267 AWLMLSNFDTLVRDI
-282 IGSTVEIK
+282 IGSTIEIK

-310 ATNIWSNWTNSDDIT
+310 ATNIWSNWTNSDDIA

-339 NTSRMYKWGSNE
+339 NTSRMYKWGNDE
-351 AYPDRYVSFHDFN
+351 AYTDRYVSFHDFN
-364 YTLGLIKKQVFD
+364 YTIGLIKKQVFD
-376 SKSNTLVLRNL
+376 PKSNTLALRNL

-398 KLMLEMLQW
+398 KLILEMIQW
-407 NRINETGDVIDNPD
+407 NRVNETGDVIINDD
-421 GSKTVIPKEVTWKQ
+421 GSKTVIPREVTWKQ

-455 CNTNILDDFPLN
+455 CNTNILDEFQLN

-526 NGSIGTRLLK
+526 DGSIGTRLLK

-557 LSDVQYKKFGV
+557 LSDLQYKKFGV
-568 THTSRDNTND
+568 TYTSRTGTND
-578 SYLQEVK
+578 SYLQEVNIE
-585 IKIQTTSGDI
+585 IKTTFGDR
-595 FGISAN
+595 FKISAN
-601 NQKVYV
+601 NQNVRV
-607 QFDAN
+607 EFDVN
-612 RAVEIWNAPE
+612 RSDEIWNSPE
-622 IRQLFREILGIN
+622 VRQLFKEILGVN

-640 LHNAYLE
+640 LQNAYIE
-647 QVGHPYSGLNNLG
+647 QVSHSSYGLDDLG
-660 QLIGRA
+660 KLVGRA
-666 LYTSVV
+666 LYTSII

-678 KHPNATT
+678 KYPKATVD
-685 HESALKTFL
+685 ESALKTFL
-694 KNQYGEALAKEY
+694 KNQYGESLAKEY
-706 NKGIKYDTGYI
+706 NKGIKYDTGYV
-717 SVLPVNVK
+717 SVLPVKVK
-725 DSALNDLAMAVA
+725 DSALNHLAMAVA

-774 QCKRVNSALKDMT
+774 QCKRAHSALKDTT
-787 FVVNDNNL
+787 FVVNNNNL

-817 SDQDSFALSFV
+817 SDQDSFALSFI
-828 NDFIASFVPN
+828 NDFIASFVPD
-838 PDSDS
+838 PDPNS
-843 YIKNGRVSF
+843 YIKNGRASF

-857 SDKTQI
+857 SDKSQI

-872 KTRISNGRG
+872 KTRIHNGNG

-906 DKIIVNINKELLK
+906 DKIIDNINKELLK

-926 SIKSKYP
+926 SIKVKYP
-933 LIDQGDVI
+933 LVDQGDVI
-941 SNNVQILNAINQA
+941 SNNDQILNAINQA
-954 YASDTSLGKNAKK
+954 YAYDTSLGKNAKK

-1010 TLQALWGRFNSEMSA
+1010 TLQALWGRFNSDMPA
-1025 ATRAKLIQMYADE
+1025 ATRAKLTQMYADE
-1038 KDYLAYMERNG
+1038 KDYAEYRQRNG

-1071 LKMKFNIKLFGSD
+1071 LKMKFSIKLFGSD

-1089 DSKEIQFLR
+1089 DSKETQFLR
-1098 GEATFTEQQLRDP
+1098 GEAKFTEQQLRDP
-1111 KYHHLQSL
+1111 KYQHLQSL

-1125 WINYDNGTMI
+1125 WINYENGTMI
-1135 LAKGVVN
+1135 LAKGFID

-1154 RQATNLRIHPMLSK
+1154 RRATSLRIHPMLSK

-1324 AWQNIQKAMSN
+1324 AWQNIQKAMSS

-1363 PIDYRS
+1363 PIDYRA
-1369 AIKGQQIMYKRP
+1369 AIKGQHIMYKRP
-1381 AHDKPSELAA
+1381 AHDNPAELAA
-1391 YRLHNIESLGNNQ
+1391 YRLHNIQSLGNNQ

-1413 QYGAEIG
+1413 QFGIEIG

-1471 HAMNNVGYRKNN
+1471 HAMNNVGYRKDNSK
-1483 ANLMSDAKTEFG
+1483 LISDAQTEFG
-1495 QEVADQLKQHND
+1495 KEVADQLKQHND

-1552 GRAEIN
+1552 GRAEVN

-1620 IEGIKDIITSND
+1620 IEGIKEIITSND

-1651 KDDESSV
+1651 KDDENAV
-1658 TSILQDILQKA
+1658 TSILQEILHKA

-1690 TISNKL
+1690 TISSKL

-1727 KIYGDRL
+1727 KIHGDRL

-1741 FDEKTGSTRTKLTK
+1741 FDENTGSTRTKLTEDSMR
-1755 NNIIEYQQSVRDGKE
+1755 EYQQSVRNGNE
-1770 IDSDGRNMLV
+1770 VDSNGRNMLV
-1780 YDTTRDIQRNVLS
+1780 YDTKRDGINFPPQQSNETVDAYEQRIKLLVKKNALA

-1798 KTQHNYIIEFENGP
+1798 KTQHNYIIEFEDGP
-1812 SEQITI
+1812 PERVTI

-1830 VLKGKKINY
+1830 VLLGKRSESLKNLISPVTEEELFEEALKEAKVGYDFSKDKYAIVCDALSRPVLLQDSYKKELGVGSAEVRKMFGLFLSKDKGGKSIERLAEDIWRNNEDVFDDDTEVRSLIIEILSGSETTKDVKSYESKQLIEIAKQQAYEDYASYVTYLDINY
-1839 TTPIIWAHPA
+1839 KKTPEEYA
-1849 IGKTYSVENGAFSSQ
+1849 
-1864 IIDWDVEFNR
+1864 
-1874 RRDNWIATKTK
+1874 
-1885 TLLNSQ
+1885 LLYAQ
-1891 EFKAARNDYMINWNK
+1891 
-1906 HPDYVSFI
+1906 
-1914 KQEWERVKQK
+1914 
-1924 ANNENKILVASPH
+1924 
-1937 MLLQLFP
+1937 
-1944 QDFNKVL
+1944 
-1951 TMSSNDFVA
+1951 
-1960 RNVARGANNEENS
+1960 
-1973 IKWKQGID
+1973 
-1981 GTIQSVISDPNN
+1981 QSK
-1993 NLEVM
+1993 
-1998 LIGPNDYLENL
+1998 G
-2009 LLNGSLQTELSQLA
+2009 LN
-2023 DNELVKN
+2023 
-2030 HNIPVTKIYEDV
+2030 VTKIYEDV
-2042 ETGRALSAYNVR
+2042 ETRRALSAYNVR
-2054 YTDVN
+2054 YTDVD

-2073 LLFKLNNLMTE
+2073 LLFKLNNLMT
-2084 KEIKGYELFTQLNED
+2084 KNEIKGYELFTNLNEI

-2106 QIFNSNVFKE
+2106 QILGSNVFKD
-2116 IVTPFYHILSKKY
+2116 VFNQFYSVLSKKY
-2129 NQIPN
+2129 TQIPH

-2139 IFNLKMMYPEQFANF
+2139 IANLKTMYPEQFVDF

-2179 NYDKADRKVYA
+2179 NYDKTDRKVYA
-2190 NGTLIEPVDI
+2190 NGTLIEPIDI

-2238 GLQRFQC
+2238 GLKRFQC
-2245 KLDHGSY
+2245 KLDHNSY

-2300 NVIYEMSSK
+2300 NIIYEMSSK

-2344 RVTEESYQNLIE
+2344 RVTEESYQTLIN
-2356 TLSASKRVNSK
+2356 TLSQSKRTNSK

-2394 KLDYATV
+2394 KLDYDTV

-2533 LKAHDNFFE
+2533 FKAPDNFFE

-2556 LPTGGIKTINGVPE
+2556 LPTGGIRTINGVPE

-2591 NEKGI
+2591 NDKGI
-2596 NIKGPVNENGVI
+2596 NIKGPVNENGII

-2620 DITLEDG
+2620 NITLEDG
-2627 TIVQRSWNLF
+2627 TTVQRSWNLF

-2655 MAEQLLQIANT
+2655 IAEQLLQIANT

-2788 HPIYINGKS
+2788 HPVSINNKY
-2797 YYGFANMYTSKEF
+2797 YYGFANMYTQKEF
-2810 SQQEIKN
+2810 SQQEIDK
-2817 FEHALNI
+2817 FKRALDI

-2878 IPVNELVAI
+2878 IPVNELVSI
-2887 MNSPQGLVI
+2887 MNSPQGLII

-2928 LERFAVIARGVNNKP
+2928 LERFAVTAKGNNNKT
-2943 IKKMF
+2943 IKKTF
-2948 RPTNG
+2948 KATKG

-2964 TDTIFALLYDAY
+2964 TDTLFALLYDTY
-2976 ANWFDTDEALKMEKI
+2976 ANWFNTDKALENEKAR
-2991 KNPKFQIASN
+2991 NPKFQIAST

-3011 YNAFSKIYERSLTSA
+3011 YNAFSKVYATALTSE
-3026 TYQSYTQFLSSITDP
+3026 TYKSYTDFLSSIKDP
-3041 TTQNNY
+3041 ITQNNY
-3047 KASIGQMIEY
+3047 KASMGQIIDY
-3057 IKDIEQKAELFRRGR
+3057 IKDIEQKAELFKRGQ
-3072 GRDLRTL
+3072 GSDLRTL

-3121 KVLGYRVSEKDKIDF
+3121 KVLGYQVSEKDKIDF
-3136 FKFMTDKEYQKDVVN
+3136 FKFMTDEEYQKVVVD

-3162 PHLLLKAPH
+3162 PHLLLKSPH

-3183 AFFTSTSIKHRIVHK
+3183 AFFTATSIKHRIVHK

-3208 STSEKPVGLFDL
+3208 TASEKPVGLFDL

-3230 NALKGLESLIHFKLF
+3230 SALKGLENLIHFKLF

-3256 TVPKNFQF
+3256 TVPKDFQF
-3264 FTKKGTLAFDPNK
+3264 FTKKGTLTFNPDGKQN
-3277 EQQLL
+3277 LL

-3306 DPILSTNE
+3306 DPILGTNE

-3325 KTALHNSVTT
+3325 KTSLHNSVTT
-3335 YSLTGDLMAKS
+3335 YSLSGDLMAKS

-3356 FADFKVLSTIQFQ
+3356 FADFQVLSEVKFQ
-3369 PENGIPSLADA
+3369 PENGIPSLQDA

-3388 YMGKKGTRS
+3388 YMGKKGTKS
-3397 LMNAFDSVKNP
+3397 LMNAFDSVNP
-3408 LKTSFNEHIAL
+3408 TLKKEFTQHIAL

-3437 APVGTQQSSSTYAYV
+3437 APVGTQRSSANYAYV

-3467 TNLRLDEDQ
+3467 TNIRLDEDQ
-3476 QAMYEQAREDNEEE
+3476 QAAYDQAREDNEEE
-3490 GHVQRRKENYGVYR
+3490 GQVQKRKENYGVYR
-3504 PEYLATAYNRLTRN
+3504 PEYLATAYDRLTRN

-3563 LENTIEAKIKDGT
+3563 LEKTIEAKIKDGT

-3584 DFRQTLKTTLKSLH
+3584 DFKQTLKSTLKSLH